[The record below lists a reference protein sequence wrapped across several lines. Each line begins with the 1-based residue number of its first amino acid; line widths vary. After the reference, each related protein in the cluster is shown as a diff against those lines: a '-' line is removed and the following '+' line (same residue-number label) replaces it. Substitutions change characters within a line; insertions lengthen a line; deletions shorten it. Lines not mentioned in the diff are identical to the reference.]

1 MLLGEDKSKPFHVT
15 LSNVVSPNGIA
26 LSALLP
32 ISGQNCLKFVHTDT
46 ISFIFSVTYVFSLNF
61 CLSLPF

>member
-1 MLLGEDKSKPFHVT
+1 MLLGKDKSKPFHVT

-32 ISGQNCLKFVHTDT
+32 VSGQNCLKFVRTDS
-46 ISFIFSVTYVFSLNF
+46 ICFIFSVTYVFSLNF